1 MMSDTEIL
9 MRLMDRVEGIEQNLK
24 GIAANMVTMTQVF
37 QEHRARILAIE
48 ATLEE
53 WERRK

>member
-37 QEHRARILAIE
+37 QEHRARIQALEKTIE
-48 ATLEE
+48 Q
-53 WERRK
+53 WEKR